1 MPILRSFKSTL
12 YNVNVVKDL
21 NLVVAPPYD
30 VISPEQREEYAS
42 KSPYN
47 IVHLTLPEG
56 EGDEKYQN
64 ARKKLLSWLLKDVLI
79 TDDEPGI
86 FIYEQR
92 FSIKGINYKRRG
104 IVALLKVEDYGN
116 GIYRHEKTFGGP
128 KEDRRKLMEA
138 VEGHLES
145 LFFLYSDKENKVNNK
160 IYDMEFD
167 YTARSAVDENGVK
180 HTVWK
185 VPNKALEEEIIKIIG
200 SSKIYIADGHHRYET
215 ALMYAKEKNATD
227 QDAYSYVLGTFFNM
241 YSKDLIILPT
251 HRLVKVE
258 SFSQEEFL
266 KKLGAYFKIA
276 VINYSPEI
284 VDMALNKLSLVMNER
299 KQKGEVCFGVYSMY
313 EPNKIFLIT
322 LKGEL
327 KQSIIDKYAKEL
339 GQEVAA
345 LDVSILTELVLK
357 EILGL
362 SSDNVLSKAYVDYIR
377 GEKEAIQIVKKGIR
391 DLLFIL
397 NPVTKEEVI
406 KISEAGLVMP
416 QKSTDFYP
424 KIESGLNL
432 FLFREQ

>member
-1 MPILRSFKSTL
+1 
-12 YNVNVVKDL
+12 
-21 NLVVAPPYD
+21 
-30 VISPEQREEYAS
+30 
-42 KSPYN
+42 
-47 IVHLTLPEG
+47 
-56 EGDEKYQN
+56 
-64 ARKKLLSWLLKDVLI
+64 
-79 TDDEPGI
+79 
-86 FIYEQR
+86 
-92 FSIKGINYKRRG
+92 
-104 IVALLKVEDYGN
+104 
-116 GIYRHEKTFGGP
+116 
-128 KEDRRKLMEA
+128 
-138 VEGHLES
+138 
-145 LFFLYSDKENKVNNK
+145 
-160 IYDMEFD
+160 
-167 YTARSAVDENGVK
+167 
-180 HTVWK
+180 
-185 VPNKALEEEIIKIIG
+185 
-200 SSKIYIADGHHRYET
+200 
-215 ALMYAKEKNATD
+215 MYAKEKNATD

-377 GEKEAIQIVKKGIR
+377 DEKEAIQIVKKGIR

>member
-30 VISPEQREEYAS
+30 VISSEQREEYAS

-313 EPNKIFLIT
+313 EPSKIFLIT

-377 GEKEAIQIVKKGIR
+377 DEKEAIQIVKKGIR